1 MTMDFYE
8 FNYLPGS
15 DRAELVWQHGRLLTT
30 RGHMGYTVVLYK
42 MPEFFAEVWYSP
54 EDNQIALVHGFNNPE
69 LIESY
74 IESIDLEELL
84 GNDT

>member
-15 DRAELVWQHGRLLTT
+15 ERAELVWQHGRLLTT
-30 RGHMGYTVVLYK
+30 RDHMGCTVVLYK

-54 EDNQIALVHGFNNPE
+54 EDNQIALVHGFN
-69 LIESY
+69 ST
-74 IESIDLEELL
+74 ELL
-84 GNDT
+84 EPYIASMNLDDLFGE